1 MVLYL
6 FNTRLWNKG
15 PEFLGKANSIGVAKK
30 EIKKHFAAFPIYKIK
45 CLQNAYFYSTFFQN
59 SCFLIINYFKPIK
72 KYK

>member
-45 CLQNAYFYSTFFQN
+45 CFFSLFTN
-59 SCFLIINYFKPIK
+59 LIIFFITNSHSY
-72 KYK
+72 KYLFA